1 MGSEVQI
8 LSGTPANNAESPCFQ
23 GFSSFL
29 LSSKRKNNQASLGE
43 DVLKLYQDIPAGQF
57 TKSSTEY
64 MTYVENAVRVFLQS
78 QAKKRL
84 KDLWVEKAGMK
95 SRAGP
100 SVSMSIRYS
109 VTVRLHFNG
118 ELKEPTASQLRFC
131 RLFSFSLDFVQTKY
145 SRVLCEQVKDLNTLF

>member
-8 LSGTPANNAESPCFQ
+8 LSGTPANNAESLCFQ
-23 GFSSFL
+23 GFSALL

-64 MTYVENAVRVFLQS
+64 MTYVENAVKVFLQS

-100 SVSMSIRYS
+100 SVSIRYS

>member
-1 MGSEVQI
+1 MGPEVQI
-8 LSGTPANNAESPCFQ
+8 LSGTPANNAESLCFQ
-23 GFSSFL
+23 GFSAFL

-64 MTYVENAVRVFLQS
+64 MTYVENAVKVFLQS

-84 KDLWVEKAGMK
+84 KDLWAEKTGTK
-95 SRAGP
+95 SRTVP
-100 SVSMSIRYS
+100 SVSIRYS

-118 ELKEPTASQLRFC
+118 ELKEPTASRLRFC
-131 RLFSFSLDFVQTKY
+131 RLFSFSIDFVQTKY
-145 SRVLCEQVKDLNTLF
+145 SRVLCEQVKELNTLF

>member
-1 MGSEVQI
+1 MGSEVQV
-8 LSGTPANNAESPCFQ
+8 LSGTPANNAESLCFQ
-23 GFSSFL
+23 GFSALL
-29 LSSKRKNNQASLGE
+29 LSSKRKNNQASLGA

-64 MTYVENAVRVFLQS
+64 MTYVENAVKVFLQS

-100 SVSMSIRYS
+100 SVSIRYS